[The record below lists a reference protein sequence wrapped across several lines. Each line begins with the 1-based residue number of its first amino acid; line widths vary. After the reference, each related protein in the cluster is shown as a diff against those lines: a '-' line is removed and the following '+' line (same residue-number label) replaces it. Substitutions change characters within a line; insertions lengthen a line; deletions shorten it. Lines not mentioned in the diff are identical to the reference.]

1 MHCGLAFPTVV
12 HRKGGKMSWE
22 RRRQCKKRLKEK
34 KMLPRRR
41 KLTWSDYEELIGLKG
56 GWGKRR
62 WGKRSIKGGGKMTN
76 HLPEAMMLAHMMSK
90 MNKNAKQ

>member
-1 MHCGLAFPTVV
+1 MHCGLAFPTAV

-22 RRRQCKKRLKEK
+22 RRQCKKKTERK
-34 KMLPRRR
+34 KMPPRRR
-41 KLTWSDYEELIGLKG
+41 KLTRSDYEELISLKG

-90 MNKNAKQ
+90 TNKNVKQ